1 MPSMPQA
8 DPASLAAAFL
18 TIPDPRRTASVR
30 YPLPALLALTTTAL
44 LAGQRSILA
53 VAEWIALQPGPVRSR
68 LGLCPERAPRQST
81 LHRLF
86 ARLDVPAVASVLH
99 TYFSLDQTDPSHPVG
114 ISLDGKALRGQQQ
127 FHPDAVPVDLL
138 SAMDHATG
146 LVIAQIP
153 LQTHQ
158 QPHHGAPTSKAATE
172 LGAAP
177 DLIARLDWHGRV
189 LIGDA
194 LFCQR
199 QLCRQV
205 LAAGGDY
212 LLLVK
217 GNQPTL
223 QRDLIWLFDPP
234 PGSIP
239 ALPLRDRRVA
249 QTHAYGHGRSEEV
262 RHLVASTDLHG
273 YLDWPG
279 VQQVVRLE
287 RSWQAGGTR
296 HRQVQYAISSL
307 SVEVGTPTMLLELKR
322 GHWGIENGRHRV
334 KDVVLGEDASL
345 IHVGS
350 GALVLAMV
358 REFVLNLLY
367 RSGERRVAS
376 ACRRMSQQPHAA
388 LDLVLGPPPTHA

>member
-1 MPSMPQA
+1 M
-8 DPASLAAAFL
+8 
-18 TIPDPRRTASVR
+18 
-30 YPLPALLALTTTAL
+30 
-44 LAGQRSILA
+44 
-53 VAEWIALQPGPVRSR
+53 
-68 LGLCPERAPRQST
+68 
-81 LHRLF
+81 
-86 ARLDVPAVASVLH
+86 
-99 TYFSLDQTDPSHPVG
+99 VG
-114 ISLDGKALRGQQQ
+114 A
-127 FHPDAVPVDLL
+127 
-138 SAMDHATG
+138 
-146 LVIAQIP
+146 
-153 LQTHQ
+153 
-158 QPHHGAPTSKAATE
+158 
-172 LGAAP
+172 
-177 DLIARLDWHGRV
+177 
-189 LIGDA
+189 IGDA

-262 RHLVASTDLHG
+262 RHLVALTDLHG

-296 HRQVQYAISSL
+296 HQQVQYAISSL
-307 SVEVGTPTMLLELKR
+307 SVEVGTPTVLLELKR

-358 REFVLNLLY
+358 REFGLRPAVPL
-367 RSGERRVAS
+367 R
-376 ACRRMSQQPHAA
+376 
-388 LDLVLGPPPTHA
+388 